1 MMEED
6 NKFCVGKDVYY
17 VQYLP
22 GNIKCIKAVKI
33 IKLIGKNALAKEQGA
48 LFSREYILHPEDIG
62 ETVFFQIDDV

>member
-1 MMEED
+1 MEED
-6 NKFCVGKDVYY
+6 NKFSVGKYVYY

-22 GNIKCIKAVKI
+22 WKIKSIKAVKI
-33 IKLIGKNALAKEQGA
+33 IKLIGKNALVKEQGA

>member
-22 GNIKCIKAVKI
+22 GNIKCIKAIKI

-48 LFSREYILHPEDIG
+48 LFSREYI
-62 ETVFFQIDDV
+62 

>member
-22 GNIKCIKAVKI
+22 GNIKCIKAIKI

-48 LFSREYILHPEDIG
+48 LFSREYILYPEDIDK
-62 ETVFFQIDDV
+62 TVFFQIDDV